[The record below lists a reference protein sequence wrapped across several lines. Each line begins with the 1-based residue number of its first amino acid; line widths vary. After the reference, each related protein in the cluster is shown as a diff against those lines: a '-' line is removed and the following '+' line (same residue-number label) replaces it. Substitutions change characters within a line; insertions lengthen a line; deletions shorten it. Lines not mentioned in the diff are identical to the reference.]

1 MKLSALALLLVVAI
15 VVGLGVGPYAIGP
28 MELLHAI
35 ADKLRG
41 VPLPSIVDT
50 VLFNIRVPR
59 VFAGALVGGALAIA
73 GATYQSLFRNP
84 LVSPDILG
92 VSAGASLGAVLGI
105 VFHFPITAIQIF
117 AFAGGTLAVALVY
130 LVGSAVR
137 TRDPILVL
145 VLAGVAIAALFGAG
159 VSLLKIL
166 ADPYNQLPTITY
178 WLLGSLA
185 ATTSA
190 DLLRM
195 APLVLIG
202 LVPLVLLRW
211 RINVMALGD
220 DEARSLGVGA
230 ARTRLLVVGAATLVT
245 AATVA
250 TTGVIGWIGLVVP
263 HLARAWVGP
272 DFTKLGPAALL
283 GGATFL
289 VVVDTL
295 ARTVASIEIPLGVL
309 CAICGAPF
317 FIWALASSRRG
328 FT

>member
-1 MKLSALALLLVVAI
+1 VAI
-15 VVGLGVGPYAIGP
+15 IVGLGVGPYTIGP
-28 MELLHAI
+28 LELVHAF

-41 VPLPSIVDT
+41 VPLPQVTDT

-59 VFAGALVGGALAIA
+59 VLAGALVGGALAIA

-105 VFHFPITAIQIF
+105 IFHFPITAIQIF

-130 LVGSAVR
+130 GVGSLLR

-185 ATTSA
+185 SITGA
-190 DLLRM
+190 DLARM

-220 DEARSLGVGA
+220 GCRDAGDRCNGGDHWRHRLDRPRRAASCARLG
-230 ARTRLLVVGAATLVT
+230 R
-245 AATVA
+245 
-250 TTGVIGWIGLVVP
+250 P
-263 HLARAWVGP
+263 
-272 DFTKLGPAALL
+272 
-283 GGATFL
+283 
-289 VVVDTL
+289 
-295 ARTVASIEIPLGVL
+295 
-309 CAICGAPF
+309 
-317 FIWALASSRRG
+317 
-328 FT
+328 

>member
-1 MKLSALALLLVVAI
+1 MKISALAGVLIVAVI
-15 VVGLGVGPYAIGP
+15 VGLGVGPYAIGP
-28 MELLHAI
+28 MELAHALL
-35 ADKLRG
+35 AKLRG
-41 VPLPSIVDT
+41 EELTPVVDT

-59 VFAGALVGGALAIA
+59 VLAGALVGGALAIA

-105 VFHFPITAIQIF
+105 VFHFPTTAIQAF
-117 AFAGGTLAVALVY
+117 AFAGGLAAVALVY
-130 LVGSAVR
+130 VVGSAVR

-145 VLAGVAIAALFGAG
+145 VLAGVAIGALFGAV

-185 ATTSA
+185 SITGA
-190 DLLRM
+190 DLTRM

-211 RINVMALGD
+211 RINVMSLGD
-220 DEARSLGVGA
+220 DEARALGVGV
-230 ARTRLLVVGAATLVT
+230 ARTRVIVIAAATLVSAT
-245 AATVA
+245 TVA
-250 TTGVIGWIGLVVP
+250 ATGVIGWIGLVVP

-272 DFTKLGPAALL
+272 DFTKLAPAALL

-289 VVVDTL
+289 VIVDTL
-295 ARTVASIEIPLGVL
+295 ARTIGSIEIPLGVL
-309 CAICGAPF
+309 SAVCGAPF
-317 FIWALASSRRG
+317 FIWALAASRRG
-328 FT
+328 FA